1 MTIGYNTYIVFTC
14 FIDKKKTTTTTINNN
29 SRVCSVFR
37 YLEKMRKDMPNKTS
51 PSSEAIEHSTSAVSI
66 SKINNLFKP
75 SSSTSTNKSSASSH
89 YNSNSIGKSSTGKEV
104 TYITK
109 RILRAPQIICIHMQN
124 DRY

>member
-1 MTIGYNTYIVFTC
+1 M
-14 FIDKKKTTTTTINNN
+14 NNN
-29 SRVCSVFR
+29 QTNNETKRPYIDFTVMKNPCSHIFR

-89 YNSNSIGKSSTGKEV
+89 YNSNSVGKSSTGKEV
-104 TYITK
+104 T
-109 RILRAPQIICIHMQN
+109 
-124 DRY
+124 